1 MKCSQTI
8 PIFKKIIKY
17 TSKFEYLVTPSI
29 YCYDVSNFIFK
40 QLTVY
45 KKYYKNKDWI
55 TNTKNI
61 IKEPSAAN
69 FAADEVMD
77 IDDDI
82 SNIYGYCLTSSMSDA
97 KINTLHSATF
107 SFSLPLPIII
117 SIIEIEKNI
126 MENECLSPVLYR

>member
-1 MKCSQTI
+1 
-8 PIFKKIIKY
+8 
-17 TSKFEYLVTPSI
+17 
-29 YCYDVSNFIFK
+29 
-40 QLTVY
+40 
-45 KKYYKNKDWI
+45 
-55 TNTKNI
+55 
-61 IKEPSAAN
+61 
-69 FAADEVMD
+69 MD
-77 IDDDI
+77 IDDDV